1 MNSANSASA
10 DAAAMSPAVPAVHP
24 PQGSLGAWILALR
37 PATLPLAVAPVLV
50 GGAICHHAGGAARP
64 LALVAAGLGA
74 MLLQIGANLA
84 NDVFD
89 YEKGADTEERLGPTR
104 VTQAGLLSPR
114 AVKTGMAVTFALALA
129 VGSYLIAV
137 SGWPIVAIGVTSIL
151 AAIAYTGGP
160 YPLGYNG
167 LGDVFVFGFFGFA
180 AVCGTTLVGLD
191 AVPPLAVL
199 ASLPVGALATA
210 VLVVNNVRDHET
222 DVRAGKRTLVV
233 RWGRR
238 FGVVEYVSLL
248 LLAYATPIVTT
259 VLHRT
264 GPLALLPLLTAPLG
278 VVLARALH
286 RERGR
291 DLNPRLAGTAKLALL
306 FSVLFAIGVAFG

>member
-1 MNSANSASA
+1 
-10 DAAAMSPAVPAVHP
+10 
-24 PQGSLGAWILALR
+24 
-37 PATLPLAVAPVLV
+37 
-50 GGAICHHAGGAARP
+50 
-64 LALVAAGLGA
+64 
-74 MLLQIGANLA
+74 
-84 NDVFD
+84 
-89 YEKGADTEERLGPTR
+89 
-104 VTQAGLLSPR
+104 
-114 AVKTGMAVTFALALA
+114 
-129 VGSYLIAV
+129 
-137 SGWPIVAIGVTSIL
+137 
-151 AAIAYTGGP
+151 
-160 YPLGYNG
+160 
-167 LGDVFVFGFFGFA
+167 
-180 AVCGTTLVGLD
+180 VGLD